1 MNGGT
6 SDTKTGGICR
16 QMRGANTIHLHLRK
30 DKGRYHELKSRRKKA
45 GQGSG
50 ARSGFSHPAC
60 AQSSAFRKP

>member
-30 DKGRYHELKSRRKKA
+30 DKGRYHELKSRRKK
-45 GQGSG
+45 SR
-50 ARSGFSHPAC
+50 ARQWCP
-60 AQSSAFRKP
+60 FRLFAPRVRAELGIS